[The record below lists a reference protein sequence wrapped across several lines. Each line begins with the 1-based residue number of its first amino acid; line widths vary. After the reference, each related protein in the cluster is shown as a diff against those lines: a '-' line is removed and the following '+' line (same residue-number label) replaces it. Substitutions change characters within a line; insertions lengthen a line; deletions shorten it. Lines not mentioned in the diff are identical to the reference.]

1 MTTTPEWYTD
11 AFPELRDGP
20 PWVMAE
26 MIEVEP
32 ALLEQIATGVDTAAL
47 ALLARTPGRL
57 DIVGC
62 GTSEHAA
69 LGVAEILSDAG
80 RPATARQA
88 FEARLDP
95 GDPAGV
101 IGVSHEGGTRATIDA
116 MRAARAA
123 GAAVGL
129 ITAVAD
135 SEGMHQADAAI
146 VTPMVDRSWCHTVG
160 YTSPL
165 AAGVALAANVSGTAV
180 PPGAVQ
186 RLAEAGLETREQ
198 AAAVAGRLGG
208 LARLI
213 VVASG
218 ADRIAARELT
228 LKVEEACHL
237 PSAMRDLETFLH
249 GHIPATGPDT
259 GLVLIMTDRRQAAA
273 RAERAEALL
282 RASARVG
289 IACAAITTAA
299 LPDDLLP
306 AGTIVAPQAPELAPP
321 AGSLLGTALPLQWL
335 AYELAI
341 ARGTNPDLIRREQ
354 DDYRAAAEEHG

>member
-1 MTTTPEWYTD
+1 MTTTPEWHTD

-26 MIEVEP
+26 MIEAEP
-32 ALLEQIATGVDTAAL
+32 ALLEEIATSVDTAPL

-57 DIVGC
+57 DVVGC

-69 LGVAEILSDAG
+69 LGVAEILTDAG

-123 GAAVGL
+123 GASVGL

-135 SEGMHQADAAI
+135 SEGLHNADAAI

-165 AAGVALAANVSGTAV
+165 AAGVALAANLSGTPV
-180 PPGAVQ
+180 PHGTVQ

-198 AAAVAGRLGG
+198 AAEVAAQLGG

-218 ADRIAARELT
+218 ADRTAARELT

-273 RAERAEALL
+273 RTSAPRRCCGRRRESVSPARRSRPQRFPRTCCLPGRSSL
-282 RASARVG
+282 RKHPSFPHPPARCWG
-289 IACAAITTAA
+289 QRCRCSGW
-299 LPDDLLP
+299 PMSWRLP
-306 AGTIVAPQAPELAPP
+306 AAPTP
-321 AGSLLGTALPLQWL
+321 T
-335 AYELAI
+335 
-341 ARGTNPDLIRREQ
+341 
-354 DDYRAAAEEHG
+354 